1 MHGFPSAYKKT
12 CKIVRRPGSTHF
24 FLLYVYSQIDF
35 GVISS
40 EMAERKLRSQRQ
52 VRVRDPKTNMLVYFS
67 GNILCVG
74 ARSKLCAVA
83 GMHLSAR
90 LMHNYLKYV
99 FTECFFLKKTRSPS
113 AEFVIGSISCVN
125 RVFTGSLKKPI
136 NLGQLQTSETMTWR
150 YEPDL
155 FPGAI
160 GNFSVDV
167 EVAPPPGTVMLFESG
182 NFVLAGAGNTQVTIL
197 TLL

>member
-1 MHGFPSAYKKT
+1 MLCDARLSVGVQKDLQNCPTPRFYA
-12 CKIVRRPGSTHF
+12 F

-90 LMHNYLKYV
+90 LMHNYLKYA
-99 FTECFFLKKTRSPS
+99 FTEFFFKK
-113 AEFVIGSISCVN
+113 N
-125 RVFTGSLKKPI
+125 K
-136 NLGQLQTSETMTWR
+136 
-150 YEPDL
+150 
-155 FPGAI
+155 
-160 GNFSVDV
+160 
-167 EVAPPPGTVMLFESG
+167 
-182 NFVLAGAGNTQVTIL
+182 VTIRRVCHRKHFVRQ
-197 TLL
+197 